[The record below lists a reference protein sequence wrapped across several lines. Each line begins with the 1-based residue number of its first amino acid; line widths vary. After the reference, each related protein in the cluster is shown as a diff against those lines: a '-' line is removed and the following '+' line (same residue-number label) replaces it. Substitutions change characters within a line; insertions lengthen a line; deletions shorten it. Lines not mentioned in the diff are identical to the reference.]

1 MMFERLIA
9 MIDRFKWWYSYA
21 SCYTARKDDG
31 YAAFETC
38 GGKCEGCNNCPYYA
52 GKYDGYRKD

>member
-38 GGKCEGCNNCPYYA
+38 GGKCEGCNNCPY
-52 GKYDGYRKD
+52 DGYRKD